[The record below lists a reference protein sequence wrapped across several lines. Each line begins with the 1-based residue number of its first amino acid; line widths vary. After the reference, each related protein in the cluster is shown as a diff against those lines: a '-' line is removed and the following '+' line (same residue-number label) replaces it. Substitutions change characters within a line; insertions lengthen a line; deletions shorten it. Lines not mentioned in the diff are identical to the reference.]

1 MKKLIILPTLLA
13 TSLLGGCLPTLVVSG
28 ATTGGVVAAQERSVG
43 NAVDDAGIRLTI
55 YNLYIR
61 KDVGDLFKNVAIRVT
76 EGRVMLT
83 GDVDKPE
90 TKIEAVRLAWLATGV
105 REVIDEIQVND
116 KAGIID
122 YAKDSWIATQVRTKL
137 LFEKNVRSVN
147 YSVEVVNGV
156 VYLMGIAQDEEELR
170 KATYLAS
177 VTSNVKQVISH
188 VLLKDDP
195 RRKIYQHSEQRAS
208 EPPPPSDSGQ

>member
-1 MKKLIILPTLLA
+1 MKKILSLSALL
-13 TSLLGGCLPTLVVSG
+13 SLVILGGCIPSLVLTG
-28 ATTGGVVAAQERSVG
+28 ATTTGVVASQERSAG

-61 KDVGDLFKNVAIRVT
+61 KDVNDLFKNVAIRVT

-83 GDVDKPE
+83 GSVDKPE
-90 TKIEAVRLAWLATGV
+90 TSVEAVRLAWRASGV
-105 REVIDEIQVND
+105 HEVINEIQVND
-116 KAGIID
+116 KTGIVD
-122 YAKDSWIATQVRTKL
+122 YARDAWIATQVRTKL

-147 YSVEVVNGV
+147 YNVEVVNNV
-156 VYLMGIAQDEEELR
+156 VYLMGIAQDQEELT

-177 VTSNVKQVISH
+177 ITPYVKQVVSH

-195 RRKIYQHSEQRAS
+195 RRKLNK
-208 EPPPPSDSGQ
+208 